1 MRSAASK
8 TARSW
13 ALAVGLALGLALSG
27 SAAAQLPQVQLP
39 VQVPGVP
46 TPALPE
52 ARRALGGT
60 LEQLA
65 GARMLR
71 VEDLARTHRAE
82 LDRDPR
88 GELVV
93 RAEVVGIDVTEAAL
107 AKAVKADFRVLR
119 TEELPDLGVKIT
131 VLQTP
136 EGMSASRG
144 LRKLRKLDP
153 EGAYD
158 FNHVYLDSDSA
169 MTGAGPQTPTAN
181 APAAGGGAIRV
192 GLIDGG
198 VDTSHVTLR
207 GNTVHLFGCGE
218 ARVPSAHGTA
228 VASLL
233 AGSAGNFRGA
243 APQAELF
250 AADVYCGSPA
260 GGAVDRLAA
269 ALGWMARE
277 RVAVINV
284 SLVGPRNAL
293 LERVVASL
301 VDRGFLIVA
310 AVGNDGPAAAPLYPA
325 AYDGVMGVTAVD
337 ARHRVLIEACR
348 GKHLDLAAPGADMS
362 AATIGQAGQADT
374 FASVRGTSFAAPIVA
389 GLLARALA
397 QPDPA
402 ARDRAVAALTG
413 IAEDLGPR
421 GRDDI
426 YGAGLVGAEVAPLA
440 SQR

>member
-1 MRSAASK
+1 MPLPEMYRDASRFVRLL
-8 TARSW
+8 ACSLGLGLPG
-13 ALAVGLALGLALSG
+13 LAVG
-27 SAAAQLPQVQLP
+27 QLPQVQVPP
-39 VQVPGVP
+39 VQVPPVQI
-46 TPALPE
+46 PAGPDV
-52 ARRALGGT
+52 RRALDGT
-60 LEQLA
+60 VEQLA
-65 GARMLR
+65 GARALR
-71 VEDLARTHRAE
+71 VEQLVRSHRAE

-93 RAEVVGIDVTEAAL
+93 RAQVVGIDVSEAAL
-107 AKAVKADFRVLR
+107 ARAQQANFLVLR
-119 TEELPDLGVKIT
+119 TEALPDLGVKIT

-136 EGMSASRG
+136 PGMSASRG
-144 LRKLRKLDP
+144 LKKLRKLDP

-158 FNHVYLDSDSA
+158 FNHVYLDSGGV
-169 MTGAGPQTPTAN
+169 TPGAGPQTATVETPATAGV
-181 APAAGGGAIRV
+181 AVRV

-207 GNTVHLFGCGE
+207 DNTVHVFGCGT

-233 AGSAGNFRGA
+233 AGSSANFHGA
-243 APQAELF
+243 APRAELF
-250 AADVYCGSPA
+250 AADVYCGLPA

-301 VDRGFLIVA
+301 VNRGYLIVA
-310 AVGNDGPAAAPLYPA
+310 AVGNDGPAAAPLFPA
-325 AYDGVMGVTAVD
+325 AYNGVIGVTAVD
-337 ARHRVLIEACR
+337 ARHHVLIEACR

-362 AATIGQAGQADT
+362 AATIGNADS
-374 FASVRGTSFAAPIVA
+374 FAAVRGTSFAAPIVA
-389 GLLARALA
+389 GLLAGELA
-397 QPDPA
+397 QPDA
-402 ARDRAVAALTG
+402 GARERAVASLTG
-413 IAEDLGPR
+413 SAEDLGPR

-426 YGAGLVGAEVAPLA
+426 YGAGLVGADRLKLA
-440 SQR
+440 TRQ

>member
-1 MRSAASK
+1 MRSAARK
-8 TARSW
+8 TACSW

-27 SAAAQLPQVQLP
+27 SAAAQLPQVQVP
-39 VQVPGVP
+39 VQVPGLP
-46 TPALPE
+46 TPSLPE

-71 VEDLARTHRAE
+71 VEDLARTHRAD

-144 LRKLRKLDP
+144 LKKLRKLDP

-169 MTGAGPQTPTAN
+169 MTGAGPQNSTVD
-181 APAAGGGAIRV
+181 APASGGSVIRV

-250 AADVYCGSPA
+250 AADVYCGLPA

-301 VDRGFLIVA
+301 VSRGFLIVA

-362 AATIGQAGQADT
+362 AATLGQAGQADS

-397 QPDPA
+397 QPDLT
-402 ARDRAVAALTG
+402 ARDRAVAALAES
-413 IAEDLGPR
+413 AEDLGPR